1 LNCIELT
8 SYFAFRMAC
17 LYNPLLIYLTM
28 PVDATKHRNASN
40 DRGQRGR
47 KLYDEIKA
55 SIMGGIYA
63 PGSRLLSTRACAAER
78 GLSRSTVSL
87 VYEQLASEGFIETIA
102 GASSRVAIGMRGRDS
117 LKVRQ
122 QRTTKTPDSK
132 HHRVWLSSF
141 GDRIA
146 ALLPNEIAQPSSGCI
161 DFAYGPV
168 SGKDFPTM
176 AWRKA
181 ARQVELERPDRV
193 AYEDPRGDLSFRQA
207 LRAHLARARGLNCEI
222 EQIIVVNGSQQAI
235 DLCARLLLNPED
247 SVAVENPG
255 YRMAHQAFE
264 AMGAHL
270 RGIDVDAH
278 GMMTDQLAQAS
289 ERLAYVTPTHQ
300 YPLGGLLT
308 VARRRQ
314 LLAWAHSNQAWI
326 IEDDYDSEYRYTIRP
341 EPTLKSMD
349 ENERVIYVGTF
360 SKTLSPQLRL
370 GYMIVPH
377 DLASLFAAAKQ
388 LVDRHSAV
396 SPQRTLALLLENG
409 IYDRHVRR
417 IRRIQHNK
425 CTALMAALNRH
436 LGQSVSVQGAAG
448 GLHVVVWVHAVPH
461 RAEQALIK
469 RALKEGVMV
478 YPIDAM
484 YLRTQKTSK
493 TPRCAG
499 LVMGYA
505 TLDDKQIDLGIRR
518 LNSAILSVGSL
529 LKS

>member
-1 LNCIELT
+1 
-8 SYFAFRMAC
+8 
-17 LYNPLLIYLTM
+17 M
-28 PVDATKHRNASN
+28 PVDATKNRKAPN

-55 SIMGGIYA
+55 SIMNGIYA
-63 PGSRLLSTRACAAER
+63 PGSRMQSTRACATER

-102 GASSRVAIGMRGRDS
+102 GASSRVAIGMRDSDS
-117 LKVRQ
+117 LTVRQ
-122 QRTTKTPDSK
+122 RCTTTTTGSR
-132 HHRVWLSSF
+132 HRRVQLSSF

-146 ALLPNEIAQPSSGCI
+146 ASLPKQLAQLSSGCI

-168 SGKDFPTM
+168 SGKDFPTA

-181 ARQVELERPDRV
+181 SGQVELERPDRV

-207 LRAHLARARGLNCEI
+207 LRAYLARARGLNCEV

-235 DLCARLLLNPED
+235 DLCARLLLNPGD

-255 YRMAHQAFE
+255 YRIAHQAFE

-289 ERLAYVTPTHQ
+289 GRLAYVTPTHQ

-326 IEDDYDSEYRYTIRP
+326 IEDDYDSEYRYTVRP

-377 DLASLFAAAKQ
+377 DLASLFAATKQ

-396 SPQRTLALLLENG
+396 APQRTLALLLENG
-409 IYDRHVRR
+409 IYERHVRR

-425 CTALMAALNRH
+425 CTVLLAALNHH
-436 LGQSVSVQGAAG
+436 LGQRVSVQGTAG
-448 GLHVVVWVHAVPH
+448 GLHVVVWVHAIPQIE
-461 RAEQALIK
+461 EQVLIK
-469 RALKEGVMV
+469 LSLKQKVLV

-484 YLRTQKTSK
+484 YLGAQKSSSR
-493 TPRCAG
+493 PRCAG
-499 LVMGYA
+499 FVMGYA
-505 TLDDKQIDLGIRR
+505 TLDEEQINQGVRR
-518 LNSAILSVGSL
+518 LNSAIHDFVATRKCLALGLNMQASS
-529 LKS
+529 